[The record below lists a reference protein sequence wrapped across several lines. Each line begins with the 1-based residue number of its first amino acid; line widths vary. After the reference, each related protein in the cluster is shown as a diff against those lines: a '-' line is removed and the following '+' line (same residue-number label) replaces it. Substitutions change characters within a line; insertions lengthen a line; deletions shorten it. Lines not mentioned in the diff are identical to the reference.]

1 MKKLLAAVIIFT
13 AFSAINGFSQ
23 ASPWWYESAT
33 QLRAKFPKKEINLS
47 KEKLSL
53 PLAFNGNL
61 PYMNRPINQENQG
74 CCVAAAGA
82 SLISALKAQEKGWDP
97 KVDEHALS
105 PAFPYNR
112 CLSPWGPGIA
122 PSTFFNLVATE
133 GCAMRSDF
141 PFDANDDTTKPSL
154 PVRYRALEWRCGDWG
169 YFFDI
174 ATAKAKLL
182 EAPIMG
188 FIENPTSSHCICLV
202 GYNDTITVNG
212 KTGAFY
218 YLNSIGESW
227 GENGYGWRAYADIDT
242 VFYFTENQPSIY
254 PEFVC
259 KIESSLSYGHMYM
272 LHGDD
277 KLVNYSFVRGADTL
291 KSFNYLPQK
300 EDFLLALD
308 YTSEASGADKL
319 VVTSEYTYWSNWNSP
334 MPVSMEMYGFETVSP
349 DGYTS
354 PIAFTSERTDSV
366 IDSIVIGSY
375 VSRNYYSKLV
385 AVANL
390 TPVAIP
396 ESINQTPDLIV
407 SPNPM
412 VSQTTFSFSLK
423 ETSEVN
429 LTVYDLNGKLLGT
442 LLNGRFSV
450 GDQKINWA
458 PSLPPGMYFAKLSVD
473 GKTTTKKIMVVR

>member
-1 MKKLLAAVIIFT
+1 MKKLFAAVIIFT
-13 AFSAINGFSQ
+13 ALSVINGFSQ
-23 ASPWWYESAT
+23 TPWWYESAA
-33 QLRAKFPKKEINLS
+33 QLRAKFPEKEINLS

-61 PYMNRPINQENQG
+61 PYMNRPIDQKNQG

-97 KVDEHALS
+97 KIDEHALS

-133 GCAMRSDF
+133 GCAMRSDM
-141 PFDANDDTTKPSL
+141 PFDASDDTTKPSL
-154 PVRYRALEWRCGDWG
+154 PVRYKALEWRCDDWG
-169 YFFDI
+169 YFFDLT
-174 ATAKAKLL
+174 TAKAKLL
-182 EAPIMG
+182 EAPLMA
-188 FIENPTSSHCICLV
+188 FINNPTSSHSICLV
-202 GYNDTITVNG
+202 GYNDTITVGG
-212 KTGAFY
+212 KKGAFY

-242 VFYFTENQPSIY
+242 VFYFAKNRTSVY
-254 PEFVC
+254 PELVC
-259 KIESSLSYGHMYM
+259 KIESNLSRGHMYM

-277 KLVNYSFVRGADTL
+277 KFVDYSFVKGGDTL
-291 KSFNYLPQK
+291 KSFTYLPEE

-319 VVTSEYTYWSNWNSP
+319 IVTGEYTYWSNWNSP
-334 MPVSMEMYGFETVSP
+334 MPVNMEMYDFETLSP

-354 PIAFTSERTDSV
+354 PLTFTSARKDSV
-366 IDSIVIGSY
+366 IDSIVVGSY
-375 VSRNYYSKLV
+375 VSRNYYSKFV
-385 AVANL
+385 AIASL
-390 TPVAIP
+390 TPVAVP
-396 ESINQTPDLIV
+396 EFGMSQAPELKI

-412 VSQTTFSFSLK
+412 VSQTTFSFSLE
-423 ETSEVN
+423 ETGEIN
-429 LTVYDLNGKLLGT
+429 LTVYDLNGKRLST
-442 LLNGRFSV
+442 LLNGRFSM

-458 PSLPPGMYFAKLSVD
+458 PNLPPGMYFAKLSVD
-473 GKTTTKKIMVVR
+473 KKITTKKIMVVK